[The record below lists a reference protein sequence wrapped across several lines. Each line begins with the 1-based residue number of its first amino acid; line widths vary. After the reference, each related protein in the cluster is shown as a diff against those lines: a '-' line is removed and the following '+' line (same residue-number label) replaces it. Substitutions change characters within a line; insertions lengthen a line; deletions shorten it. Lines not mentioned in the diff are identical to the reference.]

1 LGARRAS
8 FLRALFDYAR
18 IQEAKMTHKAMEY
31 AQGIQSVLARIIETQ
46 MEKIDRAAE
55 IIANAIAGDGI
66 LYTFGTGH
74 SHVIAEDVA
83 YRAGGLAPV
92 DAILEAS
99 LTGHEKV
106 RQSEYMER
114 VEGMAS
120 VIFDYYGVSSKDAL
134 VIISNSGRNAAPIEM
149 AELARAHHV
158 PVVAITSLAHSQGT
172 SSRHS
177 SGKKLY
183 QLADVVIDNLCP
195 RGDALIRME
204 GLATPVGA
212 GSGVAGMFI
221 MHTIIVQAV
230 QNLLE
235 RGIQPPVFMSGNLD
249 ESEEYNRAML
259 ERYKGRIKV
268 W

>member
-1 LGARRAS
+1 
-8 FLRALFDYAR
+8 
-18 IQEAKMTHKAMEY
+18 MVPKAVEY
-31 AQGIQSVLARIIETQ
+31 AQAIQGILETIVEQEMDKIIQAARVI
-46 MEKIDRAAE
+46 AE
-55 IIANAIAGDGI
+55 AIAQDGI

-106 RQSEYMER
+106 RQSEFMER
-114 VEGMAS
+114 VEGMAQ
-120 VIFDYYGVSSKDAL
+120 VILDHYNPGPHDVL

-149 AELARAHHV
+149 AMGAKERGL
-158 PVVAITSLAHSQGT
+158 PVIAITSLAHSKGT
-172 SSRHS
+172 TSRHS

-183 QLADVVIDNLCP
+183 ELADIVIDNHCV
-195 RGDALIRME
+195 RGDAMIRME

-221 MHTIIVQAV
+221 LHAIVV
-230 QNLLE
+230 QTVQELLE
-235 RGIQPPVFMSGNLD
+235 RGVQPPVFMSGNLD
-249 ESEEYNRAML
+249 EAEGVNL
-259 ERYKGRIKV
+259 PLIERYQGRIKV